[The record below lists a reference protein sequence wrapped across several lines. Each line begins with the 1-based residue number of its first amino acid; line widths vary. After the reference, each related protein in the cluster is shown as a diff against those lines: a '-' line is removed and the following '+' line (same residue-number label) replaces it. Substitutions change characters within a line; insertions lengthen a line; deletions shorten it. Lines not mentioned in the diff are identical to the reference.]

1 MAIRGRQPPKK
12 VCFGNGLPVKL
23 KVQKRLGRGTKI
35 GFYDERVSSPWRE
48 QDTLV
53 YVYVPWQ
60 IPRNR
65 DFRTSDFAMVRSQ
78 SRLKFVGAINELT
91 YLFIVLPLLI

>member
-12 VCFGNGLPVKL
+12 VCFGNGLPVEL
-23 KVQKRLGRGTKI
+23 KVQKGLGRGTKI
-35 GFYDERVSSPWRE
+35 GFYDEKESCPWRG

-60 IPRNR
+60 MPRNR
-65 DFRTSDFAMVRSQ
+65 DFRTSDFAMVWSQ
-78 SRLKFVGAINELT
+78 SRLTFVGAMNEFT
-91 YLFIVLPLLI
+91 YLFIVLALLI